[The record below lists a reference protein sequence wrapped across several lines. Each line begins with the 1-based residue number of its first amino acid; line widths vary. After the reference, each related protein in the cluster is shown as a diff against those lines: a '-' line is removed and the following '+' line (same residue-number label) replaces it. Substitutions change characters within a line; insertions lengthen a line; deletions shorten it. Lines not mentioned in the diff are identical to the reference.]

1 VGPTFPGFA
10 YAAESGSKAVSLI
23 LGEGSSSQ
31 KTLDHIYYNG
41 GGHFVIPTPLPT
53 NIEILA
59 RYADSMSS
67 TSNPIAAVLSRKG
80 KGKALLSSVHAE
92 YPLNDPPAR
101 DAIAKLHDVPDQVD
115 LAESESRRIAWMEE
129 LLLKLD
135 LKPPGR
141 RKAESLGTGEEDP
154 NLLLHPTHPSPIF
167 VVSHPNLLRLAPET
181 FNAPSIRNKV
191 VEENGATVLRD
202 GNDDIRISTSD
213 RPDGS
218 NAEEDLT
225 RYLARRRREQPPRP
239 PALENLSLDSNT
251 PPAPPP
257 MPDFHAIPKILLL
270 PSTSTPYA
278 PSWTPLFNIETYW
291 TELDLARKRAGR
303 RTGVM
308 RKDESGNERAS
319 VGDLLLYGETVTST
333 QTMLDR
339 NSIILTHLPTPVA
352 FLASFQLSG
361 RGRGSNIWLS
371 PAGCLQFSLLL
382 TLPSSMSSKIVFIQ
396 YLMALAVC
404 EAVDDDGRLG
414 VKVKWPNDI
423 YAECE
428 GVGGTEVGSGK
439 KGLAKLGGILVN
451 TNFVN
456 GQWRVVIGTGI
467 NVLNALPTTSISQ
480 LHSLLA
486 GQSPEHAINPPTMES
501 TFAKIMNSF
510 EVKWEQFVEN
520 KGFSGFM
527 DEYLGRWLHT
537 YVIDM
542 PLIQLLLI

>member
-10 YAAESGSKAVSLI
+10 YAAESGSKAVSLT

-31 KTLDHIYYNG
+31 KTLNHIYYNG
-41 GGHFVIPTPLPT
+41 GGHFVIPTPYPA

-59 RYADSMSS
+59 RYADSTPS
-67 TSNPIAAVLSRKG
+67 TPNPIAAVLSRKG
-80 KGKALLSSVHAE
+80 KGKALLTSVHAE

-101 DAIAKLHDVPDQVD
+101 DAIAKLDDVPDQVD

-141 RKAESLGTGEEDP
+141 RKVGSSVEGEEDP

-181 FNAPSIRNKV
+181 FNSPAIRTKV
-191 VEENGATVLRD
+191 MEEDVVTVLRD
-202 GNDDIRISTSD
+202 GNDELRISTVD
-213 RPDGS
+213 QPDGQS
-218 NAEEDLT
+218 ADADEDLT
-225 RYLARRRREQPPRP
+225 RYLARRRREQPPQP
-239 PALENLSLDSNT
+239 PTLENLSLDSTT

-257 MPDFHAIPKILLL
+257 MPDFHIIPKSLLL
-270 PSTSTPYA
+270 PSTSTPYS
-278 PSWTPLFNIETYW
+278 PNWTPLFNIETYW
-291 TELDLARKRAGR
+291 NELDMARKRYGR
-303 RTGVM
+303 KTGIM

-339 NSIILTHLPTPVA
+339 NPIILTHLPTPVA

-486 GQSPEHAINPPTMES
+486 GRSPKHAINPPTMES
-501 TFAKIMNSF
+501 TFAKIMNAF
-510 EVKWEQFVEN
+510 EIKWEQFVED

-537 YVIDM
+537 YVTHIFLM
-542 PLIQLLLI
+542 

>member
-1 VGPTFPGFA
+1 
-10 YAAESGSKAVSLI
+10 
-23 LGEGSSSQ
+23 
-31 KTLDHIYYNG
+31 
-41 GGHFVIPTPLPT
+41 
-53 NIEILA
+53 
-59 RYADSMSS
+59 
-67 TSNPIAAVLSRKG
+67 
-80 KGKALLSSVHAE
+80 VHAE

-101 DAIAKLHDVPDQVD
+101 DAIAKLDDVPDQED
-115 LAESESRRIAWMEE
+115 LAESESRRIDWMEE

-141 RKAESLGTGEEDP
+141 RKERSAGEGEEDP

-167 VVSHPNLLRLAPET
+167 VVSHPNLSRLAPET
-181 FNAPSIRNKV
+181 FNASVIRDKAV
-191 VEENGATVLRD
+191 MEDEVTVLRD
-202 GNDDIRISTSD
+202 GNDELRISTVDKPD
-213 RPDGS
+213 RSSGK
-218 NAEEDLT
+218 EDLA
-225 RYLARRRREQPPRP
+225 RYLARRRREQPPQP
-239 PALENLSLDSNT
+239 PTIESLSLESTN
-251 PPAPPP
+251 PPP
-257 MPDFHAIPKILLL
+257 PPPLPDFHTLPKTLLL
-270 PSTSTPYA
+270 PSTSTPYM

-291 TELDLARKRAGR
+291 QELDSARKSLGR
-303 RTGVM
+303 KTGIM
-308 RKDESGNERAS
+308 RKDELGGERAS

-339 NSIILTHLPTPVA
+339 NPIILTHLPTPIA

-486 GQSPEHAINPPTMES
+486 GRSPEQAINPPTMAS
-501 TFAKIMNSF
+501 TFAKIMNAF
-510 EVKWEQFVEN
+510 EVKWEQFIEE

-537 YVIDM
+537 YVHEFRE
-542 PLIQLLLI
+542 LYQS

>member
-1 VGPTFPGFA
+1 MPGFCTGPTFPGFA

-41 GGHFVIPTPLPT
+41 GGHFVIPTPHPA

-59 RYADSMSS
+59 RYADSTPSIP
-67 TSNPIAAVLSRKG
+67 NPIAAVLSRKG

-101 DAIAKLHDVPDQVD
+101 DAIAKLDDVPDQED
-115 LAESESRRIAWMEE
+115 LVESESRRIAWMED
-129 LLLKLD
+129 LLIKLD

-141 RKAESLGTGEEDP
+141 RKEGSVVEGEEDP
-154 NLLLHPTHPSPIF
+154 TLLLHPTHPSPIF
-167 VVSHPNLLRLAPET
+167 VISHPNLPRLAPEM
-181 FNAPSIRNKV
+181 FNAPAIQSKAV
-191 VEENGATVLRD
+191 SENGTIMLRD
-202 GNDDIRISTSD
+202 GNDELRISGVD
-213 RPDGS
+213 RPDRSSDGD
-218 NAEEDLT
+218 DLT
-225 RYLARRRREQPPRP
+225 RYLARRRREQPPQP
-239 PALENLSLDSNT
+239 LALEDLSLDAN
-251 PPAPPP
+251 APPP
-257 MPDFHAIPKILLL
+257 PPPLPDFHAVPKTLLL
-270 PSTSTPYA
+270 PSSSTPYS

-291 TELDLARKRAGR
+291 EELDLARKRAGR
-303 RTGVM
+303 KTGIM
-308 RKDESGNERAS
+308 RKDESGAERAS
-319 VGDLLLYGETVTST
+319 VGDLLMYGETVTST

-339 NSIILTHLPTPVA
+339 NPIILTHLPTPLA

-382 TLPSSMSSKIVFIQ
+382 TLPSTMSSKIVFIQ

-486 GQSPEHAINPPTMES
+486 GRSPENALNTPTMES
-501 TFAKIMNSF
+501 TFAKIMNAF
-510 EVKWEQFVEN
+510 EVKWEQFIEE

-537 YVIDM
+537 
-542 PLIQLLLI
+542 

>member
-1 VGPTFPGFA
+1 
-10 YAAESGSKAVSLI
+10 
-23 LGEGSSSQ
+23 
-31 KTLDHIYYNG
+31 
-41 GGHFVIPTPLPT
+41 
-53 NIEILA
+53 
-59 RYADSMSS
+59 
-67 TSNPIAAVLSRKG
+67 
-80 KGKALLSSVHAE
+80 
-92 YPLNDPPAR
+92 
-101 DAIAKLHDVPDQVD
+101 
-115 LAESESRRIAWMEE
+115 MEE

-141 RKAESLGTGEEDP
+141 RKQGSSIGEEDLD
-154 NLLLHPTHPSPIF
+154 LLLHPTHPSPIF
-167 VVSHPNLLRLAPET
+167 VLSHPSLLRLAPET
-181 FNAPSIRNKV
+181 FNAPVIQAKAV
-191 VEENGATVLRD
+191 VEDGVSVLQD
-202 GNDDIRISTSD
+202 GNDELRISTVE

-218 NAEEDLT
+218 SDGKDLT
-225 RYLARRRREQPPRP
+225 HFLARRRRDQPLQPPSI
-239 PALENLSLDSNT
+239 ENLSLESTT

-257 MPDFHAIPKILLL
+257 LPDLHVIPKTLLL
-270 PSTSTPYA
+270 PSTSFPYTPN
-278 PSWTPLFNIETYW
+278 WTPLFNIETYW
-291 TELDLARKRAGR
+291 TELDAARKRAGR
-303 RTGVM
+303 KTGVM
-308 RKDESGNERAS
+308 RKDDAGHERAS
-319 VGDLLLYGETVTST
+319 VGDHLLYGETVTST

-339 NSIILTHLPTPVA
+339 NPIILTHLPTPIA

-382 TLPSSMSSKIVFIQ
+382 TLPSNLSSKIVFIQ

-486 GQSPEHAINPPTMES
+486 GKSPDQAVSPPTMEG
-501 TFAKIMNSF
+501 TFAKIMNAF
-510 EVKWEQFVEN
+510 EVKWEQFIEE

-537 YVIDM
+537 
-542 PLIQLLLI
+542 

>member
-1 VGPTFPGFA
+1 MGPTFPGFA
-10 YAAESGSKAVSLI
+10 YAAESGSRAVSLI

-31 KTLDHIYYNG
+31 KSLDHIYYNG
-41 GGHFVIPTPLPT
+41 GGHFIIPTPLPA

-59 RYADSMSS
+59 RYADS
-67 TSNPIAAVLSRKG
+67 TLTTANPIAAVLSRKG

-101 DAIAKLHDVPDQVD
+101 DAIAKLDDVPDQED
-115 LAESESRRIAWMEE
+115 LVESESRRIAWMEE
-129 LLLKLD
+129 LLLELD
-135 LKPPGR
+135 LRPPGR
-141 RKAESLGTGEEDP
+141 RKEGVSGGEEDP
-154 NLLLHPTHPSPIF
+154 DLLLHPTHPSPIF
-167 VVSHPNLLRLAPET
+167 VVSHPKLLRLAPET
-181 FNAPSIRNKV
+181 FNAPVIQVKATTDDGV
-191 VEENGATVLRD
+191 TVLRD
-202 GNDDIRISTSD
+202 GNDELRMSTVE
-213 RPDGS
+213 RPES
-218 NAEEDLT
+218 QNNVDLAQ
-225 RYLARRRREQPPRP
+225 YLARHRRTQPSQPP
-239 PALENLSLDSNT
+239 AIENLSIDSAS

-257 MPDFHAIPKILLL
+257 LPDFHVIPKTILL
-270 PSTSTPYA
+270 PSTSTPYS

-291 TELDLARKRAGR
+291 QELDSARKSSGR
-303 RTGVM
+303 KTGIM
-308 RKDESGNERAS
+308 RKDDSGAERAS

-339 NSIILTHLPTPVA
+339 NPIILTHLPTPIA

-414 VKVKWPNDI
+414 VKVKWPNDL

-439 KGLAKLGGILVN
+439 KGRAKLGGILVN

-486 GQSPEHAINPPTMES
+486 GQSPERAVNPPTMES
-501 TFAKIMNSF
+501 TFAKIMNAF
-510 EVKWEQFVEN
+510 EVKWEQFTEE

-537 YVIDM
+537 
-542 PLIQLLLI
+542 